1 MKKRVKADVQMV
13 REYLNVI
20 ILSLGILI
28 LQLYTYHL
36 FCSLFPR
43 ETNLETRFLCLS
55 KPYLV
60 LEYNG
65 SHNQCF
71 KA

>member
-28 LQLYTYHL
+28 LQLYHLLHKLMLIIFSHKIVFLSQQLKKVYHL
-36 FCSLFPR
+36 
-43 ETNLETRFLCLS
+43 
-55 KPYLV
+55 K
-60 LEYNG
+60 
-65 SHNQCF
+65 
-71 KA
+71 

>member
-28 LQLYTYHL
+28 LQLYHL
-36 FCSLFPR
+36 FWSLFAS
-43 ETNLETRFLCLS
+43 EINLETRFFCLS

-60 LEYNG
+60 FEYNV

>member
-20 ILSLGILI
+20 ILSLGISI
-28 LQLYTYHL
+28 LQLYHL
-36 FCSLFPR
+36 FCSLFAS

-60 LEYNG
+60 FEYND